1 MPTPGPAP
9 SSMLA
14 FMAAVVVTDTL
25 PADLRNPLAKIYRDN
40 SEGRGFSRLRDDQ
53 APQTQP
59 VTFLAFQATDN
70 GCRWAIPRATAPAPR
85 PGARAAATEA
95 RTIAPADLAAA
106 ADMFDNLTAGTFYA
120 RQDAAVRAL
129 GGRPTYLGADRA

>member
-70 GCRWAIPRATAPAPR
+70 GCRWAIPRSTPPPAPR
-85 PGARAAATEA
+85 PIMSVDLSRLLAQP
-95 RTIAPADLAAA
+95 RTTPAP
-106 ADMFDNLTAGTFYA
+106 T
-120 RQDAAVRAL
+120 
-129 GGRPTYLGADRA
+129 PGADRA